1 MVGSRGH
8 LPPTHMTVTC
18 VLRVDVANHLEKS
31 LQRGRE
37 LLASHENRL
46 IQDDTMPES
55 GHMLDNKRQEL
66 EVNLGSWDHGVLALG
81 SGQLPPSPDE
91 GEGPEGSE
99 HLVCQAG
106 SYKHR

>member
-1 MVGSRGH
+1 MGKRGH
-8 LPPTHMTVTC
+8 LTPLHMTVTC
-18 VLRVDVANHLEKS
+18 VLRMDVANHLEKS

-46 IQDDTMPES
+46 IQDDTMPDS

-66 EVNLGSWDHGVLALG
+66 EVNLGSWDHEVLSLG
-81 SGQLPPSPDE
+81 SGQLPPSPNE
-91 GEGPEGSE
+91 SEGPEGLE

>member
-1 MVGSRGH
+1 
-8 LPPTHMTVTC
+8 MT
-18 VLRVDVANHLEKS
+18 NHLEKS
-31 LQRGRE
+31 LQQGRE

-66 EVNLGSWDHGVLALG
+66 EVNLESWDHEVLSLG

-91 GEGPEGSE
+91 SEGPEGLE
-99 HLVCQAG
+99 NLVCQAR
-106 SYKHR
+106 SYKHK